1 MPNVG
6 EPDSPPTR
14 ITGDDEN
21 GDAQEARV
29 SEEGFIEAKSN
40 DLVLRELESTSVTQ
54 EIQGGTVINAA
65 SIEVA
70 PGEAKKVVQATG
82 DIANQIDTPQL
93 LNTNT
98 TNNTGASSV
107 STSFNLTS
115 GDSRIILVGVSFSDT
130 TDNTV
135 QSVTY
140 GGKELTPIRNGLRA
154 DSPPNQY
161 VEVQGFALV
170 EDQLPSDGSN
180 TLKVTMESS
189 VSSLVAAIAVYEN
202 VEQRQ
207 PENVVEQTIPQ
218 GEASSISTDIP
229 VTSLETFV
237 IDVYADTGG
246 SSAVATGNNQ
256 DIVAQDSANHS
267 LADSL
272 VVTDTDVTF
281 SYDTGDGTNE
291 AQAHAV
297 ATFLPER
304 GNVIPDVTRGFQVV
318 QTRPEQG
325 TEELLVK
332 DLSAAGDSPNLAKNV
347 VVDNTDGDNPVEI
360 NLQLFHNGSNP
371 QLMTGTLVTQD
382 IE

>member
-29 SEEGFIEAKSN
+29 SEEGFIESKSN
-40 DLVLRELESTSVTQ
+40 DLVLRELESTSVTE

-65 SIEVA
+65 TVEVA

-107 STSFNLTS
+107 STSFTLTS

-140 GGKELTPIRNGLRA
+140 GGKELTAIRDGLRA

-180 TLKVTMESS
+180 TLEVTMESS

-218 GEASSISTDIP
+218 GQSSSISTDIP
-229 VTSLETFV
+229 VNSLETFV

-246 SSAVATGNNQ
+246 SSAIATGNNQ
-256 DIVAQDSANHS
+256 TIVAQDSANHS

-272 VVTDTDVTF
+272 AVTDTDVTF

-304 GNVIPDVTRGFQVV
+304 GNVIPNVTRGFQIAK
-318 QTRPEQG
+318 TNPTQG